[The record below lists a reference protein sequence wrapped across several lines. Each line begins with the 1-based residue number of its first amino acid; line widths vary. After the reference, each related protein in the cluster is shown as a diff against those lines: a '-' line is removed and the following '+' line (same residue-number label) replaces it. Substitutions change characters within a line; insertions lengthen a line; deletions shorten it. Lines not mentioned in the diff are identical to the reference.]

1 MSLFKVR
8 DLWSTQ
14 CGKDELFDCNSLLA
28 SDILGQNYDFIIVG
42 SHSGCLRI
50 YSPQFVSQSEEYGN
64 FKPIDLLIEIQLDQP
79 ILQLAIGKF
88 VS

>member
-8 DLWSTQ
+8 DLWSTK
-14 CGKDELFDCNSLLA
+14 CGKDEIFDQGSLLVA
-28 SDILGQNYDFIIVG
+28 NISGDGGENIIVG

-50 YSPQFVSQSEEYGN
+50 FNPQLDFESGN
-64 FKPIDLLIEIQLDQP
+64 HEQFKPIDLLIEVQLEQP
-79 ILQLAIGKF
+79 ILQLAVGKF